1 MTRGHDTDLRT
12 ALVAHL
18 LGLATGAAMIVG
30 LTPAALA
37 LVRSCI

>member
-1 MTRGHDTDLRT
+1 MRRGQEINVAA

-18 LGLATGAAMIVG
+18 LGLAMGTAMTVG

-37 LVRSCI
+37 LVRTFF